1 MQSNKSCPIIEQYLA
16 YLITVKG
23 RSQNTIS
30 EYRLDLLQFF
40 CYIADSRGHKH
51 SDFSFADLDFIRSI
65 CLGDMYAFL
74 AYCQETLNAAP
85 GTRYR
90 KIVSIRQFWK
100 YLKTKVRLIDNNIAE
115 ELETL
120 TCPQKP
126 SR

>member
-1 MQSNKSCPIIEQYLA
+1 MQSEKSCAIIEQYLA

-23 RSQNTIS
+23 RSPNTIL
-30 EYRLDLLQFF
+30 EYRLDLLQFL
-40 CYIADSRGHKH
+40 CYVADSRGHAH
-51 SDFSFADLDFIRSI
+51 SNFSYVDIDFIRSI

-100 YLKTKVRLIDNNIAE
+100 
-115 ELETL
+115 
-120 TCPQKP
+120 
-126 SR
+126 